1 MTEKKPQKAAKATG
15 DKDPST
21 KNATLKQSKVE
32 VKVPMK
38 VVDALLSAG
47 KDVLDVVA
55 ALRAL
60 SANGDMEL
68 VSVKD
73 DDNTVRVWIAS
84 KNVSN

>member
-1 MTEKKPQKAAKATG
+1 MAKENAEKGFAAKSGA
-15 DKDPST
+15 
-21 KNATLKQSKVE
+21 LRESKVE

-47 KDVLDVVA
+47 KDELDVVA

-60 SANGDMEL
+60 SARGDMEI

-73 DDNTVRVWIAS
+73 ADNTVRVWIDS
-84 KNVSN
+84 KNVTD